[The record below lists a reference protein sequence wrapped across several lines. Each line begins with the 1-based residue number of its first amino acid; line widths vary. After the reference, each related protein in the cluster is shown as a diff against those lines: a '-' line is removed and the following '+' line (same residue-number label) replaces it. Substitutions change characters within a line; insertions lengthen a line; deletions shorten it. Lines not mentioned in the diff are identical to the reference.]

1 MRNVRFTPDG
11 WDDFV
16 YWATTDPKMCRRLAK
31 VIDDC
36 RRHPFAG
43 IGKPEP
49 LRGELSGFWSR
60 RNNDEHRLVYAVED
74 QAVVVLKARHHYG

>member
-1 MRNVRFTPDG
+1 VRNVRFTPDG

-60 RNNDEHRLVYAVED
+60 RNNDERNGPTAHAGRIKHIPGAL
-74 QAVVVLKARHHYG
+74 HHL